1 MGVKGL
7 KMHAISEEKSAL
19 LNICFS
25 RQSLQAQKSRPGKV
39 RMGYMTY
46 LKEFL
51 KNNLSQVKVTFK
63 RPFSFFK

>member
-1 MGVKGL
+1 MGVKRL
-7 KMHAISEEKSAL
+7 KMSAISEEKLAL

-25 RQSLQAQKSRPGKV
+25 QQSLQAQESRPGKV

-51 KNNLSQVKVTFK
+51 
-63 RPFSFFK
+63 

>member
-7 KMHAISEEKSAL
+7 KMSAISEEKSAL

-25 RQSLQAQKSRPGKV
+25 QQSLQAQECRPGKV
-39 RMGYMTY
+39 RVGYMTY

-51 KNNLSQVKVTFK
+51 
-63 RPFSFFK
+63 